1 MKLNDE
7 TIAIIA
13 KLLQLAILTG
23 TDIIDH
29 LRMVELQDSES
40 GLIPTDAY
48 REMSENQ
55 LDKLLEEVKS
65 GSK

>member
-55 LDKLLEEVKS
+55 LEKLLEEVKS

>member
-7 TIAIIA
+7 TIGIIA

-23 TDIIDH
+23 TDLIDH
-29 LRMVELQDSES
+29 LRMIELEDTES
-40 GLIPTDAY
+40 GLVPTDAY
-48 REMSENQ
+48 REMAEGQ
-55 LDKLLEEVKS
+55 IEKLLEEVKS

>member
-7 TIAIIA
+7 TIGIIA

-23 TDIIDH
+23 TDLIDH
-29 LRMVELQDSES
+29 LRMIELEDTES
-40 GLIPTDAY
+40 GLVPTDAY
-48 REMSENQ
+48 REMSEGQ
-55 LDKLLEEVKS
+55 IEKLLEEVKS